1 MQQRGWILR
10 VFHLVGKQGNFIY
23 DYIQYS
29 SIYMLNGK
37 IIEVEKRLVVA
48 RGREKLVVTGV
59 LVIELFYI

>member
-10 VFHLVGKQGNFIY
+10 AFHLVGKQGNLIY
-23 DYIQYS
+23 DYILYG
-29 SIYMLNGK
+29 SIYMINGK
-37 IIEVEKRLVVA
+37 LIEVEKRLVVA

>member
-1 MQQRGWILR
+1 M
-10 VFHLVGKQGNFIY
+10 GKQGNLIY

-29 SIYMLNGK
+29 SIYMINGK